1 MPAANPAN
9 TDPLAHDPLRLRLRK
24 TLAGGR
30 MPPVERPPQQLKR
43 TVQLSSPACVAA
55 CRAATEAGHAR
66 PVMKQASAKQV
77 QHEEYTQP
85 LRVSQRQWT

>member
-1 MPAANPAN
+1 MPAANPASN
-9 TDPLAHDPLRLRLRK
+9 DPLADDRLRLRVRK

-30 MPPVERPPQQLKR
+30 MPPVERPPQELKR
-43 TVQLSSPACVAA
+43 TVQLSSAACAAA
-55 CRAATEAGHAR
+55 CRAANGAGHAT
-66 PVMKQASAKQV
+66 PGMKQAVAKQV

>member
-1 MPAANPAN
+1 MPAANPAR
-9 TDPLAHDPLRLRLRK
+9 TDPNADDALRLRSRK

-43 TVQLSSPACVAA
+43 TLQLSPQPCAA
-55 CRAATEAGHAR
+55 DCRAAREAGHAR
-66 PVMKQASAKQV
+66 PVMKQAVVKQV
-77 QHEEYTQP
+77 QHEEYTRP